1 LSEEVS
7 IKMTSKKSTGK
18 VELDVQKM
26 RDEGNWKRL
35 IELTETGKIGSINGY
50 SKSMCHIF

>member
-1 LSEEVS
+1 
-7 IKMTSKKSTGK
+7 MTSKKSTGK

-50 SKSMCHIF
+50 SKFLSHIF